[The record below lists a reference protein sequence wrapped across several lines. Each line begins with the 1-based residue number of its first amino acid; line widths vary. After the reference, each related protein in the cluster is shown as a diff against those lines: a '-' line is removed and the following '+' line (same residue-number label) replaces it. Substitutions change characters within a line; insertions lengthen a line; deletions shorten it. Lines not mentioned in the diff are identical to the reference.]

1 MVAISNGA
9 QGRNFPRRWRPC
21 QQNQICL
28 VQSALLSFCDC
39 RAFGTSSA
47 CKETNTAMQTNQPQY
62 FDAYRSL
69 KMDRGP
75 QGILVVEFHTSG
87 GPLIFTAQ
95 DHTDFV
101 DAFYRIAQDRANK
114 IVILT
119 GTGGDFIPGIDFS
132 SFGNVADPDVWS
144 QVHDEG
150 VQILENLA
158 NIRVPVIA
166 AIEGR
171 ANVHSEYALLA
182 NVIVAAEG
190 ATFNDL
196 PHFAGGIVP
205 GDGIFTTWSY
215 RAGAGRAEAFLLNP
229 QPVTARTAHEWGV
242 VAEVVPN
249 GRALARALELAS
261 LYLKA
266 PEVTRRNTRAHFIR
280 PLKECIVR
288 EVGYGLSLEGAS
300 AADLVKS
307 MHAES

>member
-1 MVAISNGA
+1 
-9 QGRNFPRRWRPC
+9 
-21 QQNQICL
+21 
-28 VQSALLSFCDC
+28 
-39 RAFGTSSA
+39 
-47 CKETNTAMQTNQPQY
+47 MQTTQPTY
-62 FDAYRSL
+62 FTGYRSL
-69 KMDRGP
+69 KMTRDAEGV
-75 QGILVVEFHTSG
+75 LVVEFHSNG
-87 GPLIFTAQ
+87 GPLTFTAQ

-114 IVILT
+114 IVILM
-119 GTGGDFIPGIDFS
+119 GTGGEFIPGIDFS

-158 NIRVPVIA
+158 NIRVPLIA
-166 AIEGR
+166 AVEGR
-171 ANVHSEYALLA
+171 AHVHCEYALLA
-182 NVIVAAEG
+182 NVIVAGEG
-190 ATFNDL
+190 ATFHDL

-229 QPVTARTAHEWGV
+229 HPLTAHTVYEWGV

-249 GRALARALELAS
+249 GAALARARELAS

-266 PEVTRRNTRAHFIR
+266 PEVTRRNTRAHFIQ
-280 PLKECIVR
+280 PLKERIVR

-300 AADLVKS
+300 AAALVKAMQS
-307 MHAES
+307 SK

>member
-1 MVAISNGA
+1 
-9 QGRNFPRRWRPC
+9 
-21 QQNQICL
+21 
-28 VQSALLSFCDC
+28 
-39 RAFGTSSA
+39 
-47 CKETNTAMQTNQPQY
+47 MQRLQDDY
-62 FDAYRSL
+62 LAAYRSL
-69 KMDRGP
+69 KLTWDSEGV
-75 QGILVVEFHTSG
+75 LVAEFHSHD
-87 GPLIFTAQ
+87 GPFRFTAQ
-95 DHTDFV
+95 DHTEFV

-119 GTGGDFIPGIDFS
+119 GAGGDFIPEIDFS
-132 SFGNVADPDVWS
+132 SFGNVADPGVWG

-150 VQILENLA
+150 VQLLENIT

-171 ANVHSEYALLA
+171 AHMHSEYALRA

-190 ATFNDL
+190 ATFHDV

-229 QPVTARTAHEWGV
+229 QPLTARTAYEWGV

-249 GRALARALELAS
+249 GKALRRARELAE

-266 PEVTRRNTRAHFIR
+266 PEVTRPDSPNTGRRSHTSVLIDGISCNSNERNRNW
-280 PLKECIVR
+280 
-288 EVGYGLSLEGAS
+288 
-300 AADLVKS
+300 
-307 MHAES
+307 